1 MFGRVSPEQKAI
13 IVKQLQSEGR
23 TVGMIGDGVND
34 VQALKEAD
42 CSISFAGA
50 NDVARN
56 ISRII
61 LMDNDFASMPDI
73 VREGRQVIGN
83 IEKVSALYVMKNIF
97 VMFMTLLY
105 AIITI
110 VTKVNS
116 YPFDT
121 KKMLMI
127 EFFVIGV
134 PTFLF
139 ALQPTKARPK
149 GNFLRNVLKSSLS
162 AAVGLIAGTG
172 FIMIMNG
179 FIDYSAIAETAAQ
192 LQDVKAVMATFALTM
207 AGFVCLTVISM
218 PPNKFRIAVIAVMF
232 VVSLLAIW
240 FDNKFMGGTFLGMH
254 FVPMEYAWWIIVSSV
269 IALIA
274 MLGTRWI
281 ITYFDNR
288 YGKKIVEG
296 MDEKIRDFKQK
307 RIEKYNKR
315 REEKEKK
322 GGEEN

>member
-1 MFGRVSPEQKAI
+1 
-13 IVKQLQSEGR
+13 
-23 TVGMIGDGVND
+23 MIGDGVND

-110 VTKVNS
+110 VTKENS

-162 AAVGLIAGTG
+162 ASVGLIAATG

-179 FIDYSAIAETAAQ
+179 FIDYSPIAATHEELEA
-192 LQDVKAVMATFALTM
+192 VKAVMATFALTM

-218 PPNKFRIAVIAVMF
+218 PPNKFRLATIAVMF
-232 VVSLLAIW
+232 AVSLLAIW
-240 FDNKFMGGTFLGMH
+240 FDNSFMGGTFLGMD
-254 FVPMEYAWWIIVSSV
+254 FVPLQYAWWIIVSSV
-269 IALIA
+269 IALVA
-274 MLGTRWI
+274 MLGTRWV

-288 YGKKIVEG
+288 YGEKIVDG
-296 MDEKIRDFKQK
+296 MDEKIKDFKQK
-307 RIEKYNKR
+307 RIDRYNRKQ
-315 REEKEKK
+315 EEKEKK

>member
-1 MFGRVSPEQKAI
+1 M
-13 IVKQLQSEGR
+13 
-23 TVGMIGDGVND
+23 
-34 VQALKEAD
+34 
-42 CSISFAGA
+42 
-50 NDVARN
+50 
-56 ISRII
+56 
-61 LMDNDFASMPDI
+61 
-73 VREGRQVIGN
+73 REGRQVIGN

-110 VTKVNS
+110 VTKENS

-179 FIDYSAIAETAAQ
+179 FIDYSAIAATPEEVEAI
-192 LQDVKAVMATFALTM
+192 KAIMATFALTM

-218 PPNKFRIAVIAVMF
+218 PPNKFRLIVIGVMF
-232 VVSLLAIW
+232 VVSLLAVW
-240 FDNKFMGGTFLGMH
+240 FDNKFMSGTFLGMD
-254 FVPMEYAWWIIVSSV
+254 FVPMQYAWWIIVSSV
-269 IALIA
+269 IALLA
-274 MLGTRWI
+274 MLGTRWV
-281 ITYFDNR
+281 ITYFDNK
-288 YGKKIVEG
+288 YGEKIVTG
-296 MDEKIRDFKQK
+296 MDEKICGFKQK
-307 RIEKYNKR
+307 RLEKYNR
-315 REEKEKK
+315 RHEGREEKS
-322 GGEEN
+322 GEEKSGEEK